1 MQELQ
6 KFIKTAVHFY
16 LANEVNFFLWGG
28 GGGGGGGG
36 RGRGRGKN
44 EQTITFSG

>member
-28 GGGGGGGG
+28 GGGGGEAGAKMNNNFF
-36 RGRGRGKN
+36 RLRDLN
-44 EQTITFSG
+44 H

>member
-16 LANEVNFFLWGG
+16 LANEVNFFLCVGG
-28 GGGGGGGG
+28 EAGAKMNNNFF
-36 RGRGRGKN
+36 RLRDLN
-44 EQTITFSG
+44 H

>member
-16 LANEVNFFLWGG
+16 LVNEVNFFLWGG
-28 GGGGGGGG
+28 GGGEAGAKMNNNFF
-36 RGRGRGKN
+36 RLRDLN
-44 EQTITFSG
+44 H

>member
-28 GGGGGGGG
+28 GGGGGAGAKMNNNFF
-36 RGRGRGKN
+36 RLRDLN
-44 EQTITFSG
+44 H

>member
-28 GGGGGGGG
+28 GGGGGGGKEAG
-36 RGRGRGKN
+36 AKMN
-44 EQTITFSG
+44 KQ